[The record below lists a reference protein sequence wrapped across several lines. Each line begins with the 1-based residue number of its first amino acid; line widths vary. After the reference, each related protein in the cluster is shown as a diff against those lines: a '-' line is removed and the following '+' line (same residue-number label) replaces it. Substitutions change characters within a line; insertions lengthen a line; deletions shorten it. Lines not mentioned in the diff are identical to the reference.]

1 MHKCKCGSEIHPKR
15 FALGYKTCIGCSSEE
30 KKAAIQ
36 VINHKTGNEIQIVDQ
51 KTAEE
56 FNFLSNRSSFGIMN
70 GMKESY
76 RKK

>member
-1 MHKCKCGSEIHPKR
+1 MHNCKCGSEIHPKR
-15 FALGYKTCIGCSSEE
+15 FELGYKTCIRCSSEE
-30 KKAAIQ
+30 KKAGIQ

-56 FNFLSNRSSFGIMN
+56 FNFLANRSSFGIMK